1 MFRVAD
7 DPGSVSSAMNN
18 VAGGTGVWPRR
29 VLVAGPSGA
38 GKTTLCRRLA
48 VKFDLPHVELD
59 QFYYRTD
66 WTTRNDFVTRVAEIA
81 KTPEWITEW
90 HYPEVQKVLLE
101 NAELLIHLDY
111 PRWLTYTSTVLRTFQ
126 RSLHQEVLWDGL
138 VEPAPWRFISDEGHI
153 LRTAWRDRTA
163 EQLQLL
169 ASAPECHGVRIM
181 AFRRPRT
188 LSSWVLA
195 GFPNAVKL
203 TADNERNVDDG

>member
-1 MFRVAD
+1 MAT
-7 DPGSVSSAMNN
+7 PAMNSI
-18 VAGGTGVWPRR
+18 AGGTGIRPCR

-48 VKFDLPHVELD
+48 EKFDLPHIELD
-59 QFYYRTD
+59 QLYYRTGWATQD
-66 WTTRNDFVTRVAEIA
+66 DFVTRVTEIA

-90 HYPEVQKVLLE
+90 HYPEVQKTLLE

-111 PRWLTYTSTVLRTFQ
+111 PRWLAYTSTVLRTMQ
-126 RSLHQEVLWDGL
+126 RSLHKEVLWDGL
-138 VEPAPWRFISDEGHI
+138 VEPAPWRFIRDEEHI
-153 LRTAWRDRTA
+153 LRTSWRDHTT

-169 ASAPECHGVRIM
+169 AKAPECHGVRIM
-181 AFRRPRT
+181 AFRRPQA

-195 GFPNAVKL
+195 GFPGTVEL